1 MSFEY
6 VPLVDQIVL
15 SIGKN
20 AAMSVD
26 CTGFAKDGRVS
37 AVALNG
43 HELVLSFS
51 ESKVEALSALSSL
64 SVSLDGLVVKDYVHV
79 AGEENVGPL
88 GLSGDL
94 SVSGT
99 LYVKDGG
106 ELSSLEEFV
115 GKRTG
120 GVKEAIRNSLGLLA
134 EDPLATLNP
143 DSRFE
148 DVVSALVD
156 IRDTLLALSAALSA

>member
-1 MSFEY
+1 
-6 VPLVDQIVL
+6 
-15 SIGKN
+15 
-20 AAMSVD
+20 MSVD
-26 CTGFAKDGRVS
+26 CAPFTKDGRVS
-37 AVALNG
+37 SVALSG
-43 HELVLSFS
+43 HDLVLDFS
-51 ESKVEALSALSSL
+51 ESRDDTLSSRL
-64 SVSLDGLVVKDYVHV
+64 SVSLDSLVVKDYVHV
-79 AGEENVGPL
+79 SGESNVGPL
-88 GLSGDL
+88 ALSGDL

-106 ELSSLEEFV
+106 ELSSLEDFV

-134 EDPLATLNP
+134 EDPLAKLNS
-143 DSRFE
+143 DSKFE